1 MTVQRADQWIAYFL
15 RVFRVLGDTDQNF
28 QLWRALV
35 KTHVVTGHKSH
46 DARLV
51 AADIGPLN
59 IPHKTAH
66 RDCISYILD
75 KSVAFTNNK
84 SFNTADFKR
93 FPNINLLDPRTIS

>member
-51 AADIGPLN
+51 AALQCHN
-59 IPHKTAH
+59 VTE
-66 RDCISYILD
+66 LL
-75 KSVAFTNNK
+75 T
-84 SFNTADFKR
+84 FNTADFKR